1 MNGDEKPGWNSKH
14 SFGFTETKWQYNRGH
29 WKFFEDDPLYGPQAY
44 EWTTESETKFADSME
59 QNYATDFL
67 MDRGIDIIE
76 NAISKDLPFAV
87 MISIPDP
94 HAPNVV
100 RPPYDSMYT
109 KFEYEVPFTGQ
120 VALTK
125 EPALPGWTS
134 IAVNISDAASVIQDL
149 EADRFRHRYFSNLY
163 GMVKLVDDNV
173 GKLLNHLESRGIDKN
188 TIVVFTSDHG
198 K

>member
-1 MNGDEKPGWNSKH
+1 
-14 SFGFTETKWQYNRGH
+14 
-29 WKFFEDDPLYGPQAY
+29 
-44 EWTTESETKFADSME
+44 
-59 QNYATDFL
+59 
-67 MDRGIDIIE
+67 
-76 NAISKDLPFAV
+76 
-87 MISIPDP
+87 
-94 HAPNVV
+94 
-100 RPPYDSMYT
+100 MYT